1 MAAIDSA
8 AAPPQ
13 PGWRRWG
20 LRLLWLGFAALT
32 AWLLWNIAHETDWN
46 AVRAALQRRSWSS
59 LALIAAAAL
68 ASYAVYGLLDVIGAA
83 SLGLALPRWRV
94 WLIAMTSYACNL
106 NLGSL
111 VGAAAMRYRLYGQ
124 QGVAV
129 ADVSRLIAMSM
140 ASNWMGFL
148 LLLTTLPLWGSERA
162 LARWTGAG
170 LALAISLA
178 AVAVLALYFYACASR
193 KTWQLRG
200 HAFRFP
206 PWPVAAAQ
214 VGVAAANWALM
225 GALLNLA
232 LGEQADYAQS
242 LGSLLV
248 AAVAGAAT
256 HVPGGW
262 GVLDYVLVKGLAGS
276 GDAHRLVA
284 GVLVYR
290 AAYYLLPL
298 GLAGVGLLLMG
309 RGRRAD

>member
-8 AAPPQ
+8 AAPPR
-13 PGWRRWG
+13 PGWQRWG
-20 LRLLWLGFAALT
+20 LRLLWLAFAALT

-46 AVRAALQRRSWSS
+46 AVREALQRRSWRSI
-59 LALIAAAAL
+59 ALIAGVAL
-68 ASYAVYGLLDVIGAA
+68 TSYAVYGLLDVIGAA

-124 QGVAV
+124 HGVAV
-129 ADVSRLIAMSM
+129 ADVSRLIALSM

-148 LLLTTLPLWGSERA
+148 LLLTSMPLWGSERA

-170 LALAISLA
+170 LAWAISLA
-178 AVAVLALYFYACASR
+178 AIAVLALYFRACFAR
-193 KTWQLRG
+193 KTWRLRG
-200 HAFRFP
+200 HVFRFP

-214 VGVAAANWALM
+214 VGVAASNWALM

-232 LGEQADYAQS
+232 LGDQAGYAES

-262 GVLDYVLVKGLAGS
+262 GVLDYVLVKSLAG
-276 GDAHRLVA
+276 GDPHRLVA

-298 GLAGVGLLLMG
+298 SLAGAGLLLMG
-309 RGRRAD
+309 RWRKVD